1 MTQTTVLFSSAHGKF
16 PTSDKDVSRVGLVF
30 RLGGDAQ
37 GVETL
42 VLLVQVC
49 QGQRGLVS
57 TPVHVTPLG
66 GMQKNI

>member
-1 MTQTTVLFSSAHGKF
+1 MWQRAVVCSFAHGMP
-16 PTSDKDVSRVGLVF
+16 PTSDKDVSRICLIF
-30 RLGGDAQ
+30 SLGGNAQ

-57 TPVHVTPLG
+57 TPVHLTPLG
-66 GMQKNI
+66 GLQKNI